1 MTFEK
6 GDTGFEMMSDYFRM
20 MRKYFTLQPGQ
31 DYWSDLVRDV
41 GEFSRKYNTE
51 EDHFPSRIATLLI
64 LHADCQQRGTLP
76 YCAAWDGSVN
86 LLDAM
91 VDRMTKSKEGE

>member
-1 MTFEK
+1 MMTFEK

-20 MRKYFTLQPGQ
+20 IRKYFTLQPGQ
-31 DYWSDLVRDV
+31 EYWDNLSREVD
-41 GEFSRKYNTE
+41 EFSRKYNTD
-51 EDHFPSRIATLLI
+51 EDYFPARIATLLI
-64 LHADCQQRGTLP
+64 WHADCQQRRALP

-91 VDRMTKSKEGE
+91 VDRRAAKDGE